1 MKNSIKKLISLLLAA
16 MICVGCFMGGF
27 SVSAQEKVEIT
38 ENSFDFAVKT
48 AEIIKNNESSML
60 RIMGKLRRASAVSDF
75 AYATDCVI
83 SDDGRFVMQFSTEKE
98 LLDCLEKLQNN
109 PDVIYAERDMPVC
122 TGTISKSAKGLSWG
136 VKAIEADIYS
146 QKITPLSS
154 NSVTVAIID
163 SGCEDIDY
171 IKDKLISGYD
181 FFGNDSDA
189 FQDESIDSHGTFLAG
204 IVADCVGNLPIKIM
218 PVRILGSEEGSLI
231 NLINGINYAVDNG
244 ADVINLSLNL
254 NAIVYNCKSLEHAI
268 EYANNNGVTV
278 VVSAGNSKSD
288 VMNFCPS
295 HCESVLTVSA
305 VNSAYEFSESFSNY
319 GEAID
324 FAAPGEYIV
333 GYNAK
338 EEMVAM
344 SGTSLSTAFISA
356 AAAMF
361 ILDNPDSTTLQ
372 VHDSLVSCS
381 KDYGESG
388 WDIYYG
394 WGIPKLG
401 NLEINTKVISV
412 ESVAFPQNSY
422 TLSIGDMIEIN
433 PVFFP
438 ADSTDKSFTLSANNN
453 NVNVNG
459 NTITAVSAGNTV
471 VTITSNDGSHTAS
484 AEIII
489 IDNTS
494 EITASVRIKNK
505 TDNKTINYGET
516 LRLTAEITNQ
526 PINANIFWYVDGIK
540 RGEGLVF
547 EVSPESGSVEVTAR
561 LVDANGNILNDKDG
575 NEISDSQKVSVN
587 SGFFQKL
594 ISFFKN
600 LFGINRTVIQ
610 ALMK

>member
-1 MKNSIKKLISLLLAA
+1 MKNSIKKLISLILAA
-16 MICVGCFMGGF
+16 VLGVGCFMGRI
-27 SVSAQEKVEIT
+27 SVSAQEDTDVM

-60 RIMGKLRRASAVSDF
+60 RIMGKLRHASAVSDF
-75 AYATDCVI
+75 PYSTDCVI
-83 SDDGRFVMQFSTEKE
+83 SDDGRFVMQFSTEKD

-109 PDVIYAERDMPVC
+109 PDVIYAERDVPVY
-122 TGTISKSAKGLSWG
+122 TGTISESAKTLSWG

-146 QKITPLSS
+146 QKLTPSS
-154 NSVTVAIID
+154 GNSVVVAIID
-163 SGCEDIDY
+163 SGSEDIDF
-171 IKDKLISGYD
+171 IKDKLVPGYD
-181 FFGNDSDA
+181 FFENDSDA

-218 PVRILGSEEGSLI
+218 PVRILDSKQGSLI
-231 NLINGINYAVDNG
+231 NLINGIRYAVENG
-244 ADVINLSLNL
+244 ADVINLSLCATL
-254 NAIVYNCKSLEHAI
+254 TNCISLEYAI
-268 EYANNNGVTV
+268 EYANDNGVTV
-278 VVSAGNSKSD
+278 VVCAGNAKSD
-288 VMNFCPS
+288 VTSFCPS
-295 HCESVLTVSA
+295 HCESVLTVSS
-305 VNSAYEFSESFSNY
+305 VNSAYEFSEGFSNF
-319 GEAID
+319 GESVD
-324 FAAPGEYIV
+324 FAAPGESII

-338 EEMVAM
+338 EELIAM

-361 ILDNPDSTTLQ
+361 ILDNPDSTTSQ
-372 VHDSLVSCS
+372 VHNSLASCS

-401 NLEINTKVISV
+401 NLEINTKVIPV

-422 TLSIGDMIEIN
+422 TLSISDMIEII
-433 PVFFP
+433 PVFSP
-438 ADSTDKSFTLSANNN
+438 ADSTDKSFILSADNS
-453 NVNVNG
+453 NVTVNG
-459 NTITAVSAGNTV
+459 NVITAVSAGKTV
-471 VTITSNDGSHTAS
+471 VTITTNDGSHTAS
-484 AEIII
+484 AEITIV
-489 IDNTS
+489 DNTP

-516 LRLTAEITNQ
+516 LRLTAEITSQTNETV
-526 PINANIFWYVDGIK
+526 FWYVDGIK

-547 EVSPESGSVEVTAR
+547 EVSPESGSVEVVAK
-561 LVDANGNILNDKDG
+561 LVDSNGNILNDKNG

-610 ALMK
+610 TLIK